1 MGSELTG
8 ESRTAFDDLQRAA
21 AEKMNDAAAE
31 GQRDLDT
38 AKDASAGYL
47 GQARTMAENVVT
59 SAQVRSQRTL
69 CSSSGLNIH
78 CTGLSSSR

>member
-21 AEKMNDAAAE
+21 AQKTNDAAAE

-38 AKDASAGYL
+38 AKDASARYL
-47 GQARTMAENVVT
+47 GQARTMAENVVMST
-59 SAQVRSQRTL
+59 QVRSQRTF

-78 CTGLSSSR
+78 CTGLSPSR